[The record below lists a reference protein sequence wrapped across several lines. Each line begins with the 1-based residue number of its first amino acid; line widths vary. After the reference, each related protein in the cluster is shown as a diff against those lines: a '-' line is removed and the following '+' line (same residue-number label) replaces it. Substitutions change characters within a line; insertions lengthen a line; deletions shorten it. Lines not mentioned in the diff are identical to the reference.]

1 MTDKPDNKEQ
11 EAAEVPVDADETTT
25 DETTPAETTT
35 VETTADDTVEET
47 TESDSTEDDSTQDDS
62 TESDS
67 ARDDSTEDD
76 ADSVEGTAV
85 AESSESGSSTFGK
98 LVAFALLPAVALL
111 LAAAAGFLKWQ
122 DDSVRTAEVAAIE
135 STQVAKDST
144 VKMLSYKPDTV
155 EQDLGAAQD
164 LLTGGFKESYAA
176 LINDTV
182 IPGAKEQKI
191 SAVASV
197 PAVASISAEADRAEA
212 LVFVNQT
219 VIIGDGA
226 PTATASSVKVTLEKV
241 GDRWLVS
248 GFDPV

>member
-1 MTDKPDNKEQ
+1 MTDKPSNKEQ
-11 EAAEVPVDADETTT
+11 ETAEVPVDADETTT
-25 DETTPAETTT
+25 GETTD
-35 VETTADDTVEET
+35 ETTADDAAEP
-47 TESDSTEDDSTQDDS
+47 TESDETSVAED
-62 TESDS
+62 ESDS
-67 ARDDSTEDD
+67 DSAEES
-76 ADSVEGTAV
+76 ADGA
-85 AESSESGSSTFGK
+85 ADESAAAESGSSTFGRI
-98 LVAFALLPAVALL
+98 VAFALLPALALL

-155 EQDLGAAQD
+155 EQDLGSAQD
-164 LLTGGFKESYAA
+164 LLTGGFKESYAS

-197 PAVASISAEADRAEA
+197 PAVASISADADRAEA

-241 GDRWLVS
+241 GDRWLIS

>member
-47 TESDSTEDDSTQDDS
+47 TESDSAEDDATEDD
-62 TESDS
+62 
-67 ARDDSTEDD
+67 ATEDD

>member
-1 MTDKPDNKEQ
+1 M
-11 EAAEVPVDADETTT
+11 PVDADESTTDETTT
-25 DETTPAETTT
+25 DETATAEAATDETAT

-47 TESDSTEDDSTQDDS
+47 TESDSTEDDT
-62 TESDS
+62 
-67 ARDDSTEDD
+67 TEDD

-85 AESSESGSSTFGK
+85 AESSASGSSTFGK